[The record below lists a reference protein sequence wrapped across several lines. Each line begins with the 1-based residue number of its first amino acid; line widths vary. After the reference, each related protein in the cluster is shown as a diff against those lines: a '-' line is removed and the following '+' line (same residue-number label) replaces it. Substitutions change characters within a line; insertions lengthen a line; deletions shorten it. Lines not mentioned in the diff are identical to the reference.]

1 MLGLIEQTGGASL
14 YQLNI
19 ILNGSKPVIW
29 RRIVVPANM
38 KLSRLHKVFQRVMP
52 WTDSHLHQFVAGE
65 KFYGVPDREYMDDL
79 GPKTL
84 NEIRYTLADI
94 APEPKS
100 VFTYEY
106 DFGDGWE
113 HIVVVEKVLPPDSA
127 FKQVVCLAGENAC
140 PPEDCGGID
149 GYFNLLNILADPK
162 DEEHK
167 SMKEWLGVEWDAKR
181 FDLNKANANLKRIK
195 A

>member
-1 MLGLIEQTGGASL
+1 
-14 YQLNI
+14 
-19 ILNGSKPVIW
+19 
-29 RRIVVPANM
+29 
-38 KLSRLHKVFQRVMP
+38 
-52 WTDSHLHQFVAGE
+52 
-65 KFYGVPDREYMDDL
+65 
-79 GPKTL
+79 
-84 NEIRYTLADI
+84 
-94 APEPKS
+94 
-100 VFTYEY
+100 
-106 DFGDGWE
+106 
-113 HIVVVEKVLPPDSA
+113 VVEKVLPPDSA

-162 DEEHK
+162 DEEHE